1 MKKNFLS
8 FATLMLGIALTF
20 SACSDDDNNGPD
32 TETPADL
39 DYSAENADAWGNYMY
54 NVASLLKND
63 AANLYKYWNEDY
75 KGTGPYAEAFKKHNI
90 GGETSIKTALNGI
103 EQIFDKC
110 AEIANEVGSAKIGDP
125 LDKYNSGDKEGAL
138 YAVESWY
145 SWHSR
150 DDYTNNIWSIRNS
163 YYGTVSSND
172 TNDQNDIQTSSIYKL
187 VEAMDADMN
196 KQLDDAIHAAA
207 DAIQN
212 IPQPFRNNINSDEAL
227 AAQDACL
234 SLENTL
240 KEVKAAVRAAYENTP
255 NDSKLEAILVQYTDY
270 VVLPTYKSLMEKNAA
285 LFEAAKQFKNSPS
298 NSNFDAASE
307 AWLVAREPWEKSEGF
322 LFGPVDTENLDP
334 NMDSWPLDQNIIASI
349 LKSGNFDKIEWDED
363 DDSADIEAA
372 QNVRGYHT
380 LEYLLFKDGKPRKVN
395 N

>member
-1 MKKNFLS
+1 
-8 FATLMLGIALTF
+8 
-20 SACSDDDNNGPD
+20 
-32 TETPADL
+32 
-39 DYSAENADAWGNYMY
+39 MY
-54 NVASLLKND
+54 NVASLLKTMLPIYTNIGMKTTKVL
-63 AANLYKYWNEDY
+63 N
-75 KGTGPYAEAFKKHNI
+75 TYAEAFKKHNI

-212 IPQPFRNNINSDEAL
+212 IPQPSVTTSTAMR
-227 AAQDACL
+227 
-234 SLENTL
+234 
-240 KEVKAAVRAAYENTP
+240 
-255 NDSKLEAILVQYTDY
+255 
-270 VVLPTYKSLMEKNAA
+270 
-285 LFEAAKQFKNSPS
+285 
-298 NSNFDAASE
+298 
-307 AWLVAREPWEKSEGF
+307 
-322 LFGPVDTENLDP
+322 
-334 NMDSWPLDQNIIASI
+334 
-349 LKSGNFDKIEWDED
+349 
-363 DDSADIEAA
+363 
-372 QNVRGYHT
+372 H
-380 LEYLLFKDGKPRKVN
+380 
-395 N
+395 